1 MCPDWVVPHL
11 LDGAE
16 AQTGDHTFVQSGGS
30 RGLMLQAIGRTAR
43 DPEHQKRAFKHLLQL
58 PLGRWKKDQIACAA
72 FLLSRNDSAPLLLK
86 RGEVDFLA
94 QVAERK
100 VLEAVGRD
108 FTSAYIYGPYLLVG
122 LLRWRLRDPWALVV
136 GRDPVADRLL
146 SATRA
151 LMAHLTRR
159 MSWDSNL
166 QRYHAILDQVCEE
179 LEGKGSNPDILIDLE
194 GLVSSR

>member
-1 MCPDWVVPHL
+1 
-11 LDGAE
+11 
-16 AQTGDHTFVQSGGS
+16 
-30 RGLMLQAIGRTAR
+30 MLQAIGRTAR

-194 GLVSSR
+194 GLASSR